1 MFKNYLKTAL
11 RSLFKNRFYT
21 AINIFSLTVG
31 LTCCILI
38 TLYIAHETSYDR
50 FHSKGNR
57 IARVIMEYNFGGGST
72 TTGNFTSTKVL
83 PAFKRQFPQIEEGV
97 RMHQLERVIAYE
109 DKLFTEK
116 KVMFADSTVF
126 TLFDFPLLQGN
137 PKTALSGS
145 KKIILTQSTARKY
158 FGNTDPVGKVLLMSS
173 TRTPFE
179 VTGIMADIP
188 ANSQMRFDML
198 ASFSSLEAN
207 QERTYWN
214 ANYTTYLMMRS
225 PDDIKTVEA
234 KIPGFIKEEMKD
246 QGSVHLTYFLEP
258 FFSIHLRSPYD
269 SFEPNNNI
277 LYIYIITGVALLIL
291 LIACFTYINLN
302 TARSLERAKEV
313 GIRKTAGAT
322 IKQIFVQFM
331 GESVVLTV
339 LATVLT
345 VITVWLLLPLF
356 NQLTNKEIPMS
367 LFYSKTIILSLLG
380 AIIIIILL
388 SGSYPALVV
397 SRFQPIKVLKGS
409 FARTSSGN
417 TLRRSLTVFQFGIS
431 LFLLVSTFIIQKQL
445 HFIRNKKMG
454 FDREQVI
461 ILPSDSK
468 IMATI
473 GAFKAELKKVP
484 GITYVGRA
492 QHSPHNIL
500 GGYNMRSAQMP
511 SNTQLNVK
519 ADPVDEEFI
528 PAAGLEVLYGSN
540 FTENDIANVQ
550 DYTFDMDPALKNFP
564 FIINETAARQLGW
577 EPSKAV
583 GQRMF
588 LDDTRPGF
596 VKAVIK
602 DFHFA
607 SIHNPIGALVLF
619 PTQWSSILLVK
630 TTKGNISTILSGLE
644 NKWKELAPHRPFQFK
659 FLDDEF
665 NSMYTS
671 EIRLGKVFNIFTG
684 ISILLAC
691 IGLLGLCSYAAQQR
705 IKEIGIRKIM
715 GAGVT
720 DIIRLMSAD
729 FIKLSLIS
737 MVIAFPLAFLSI
749 NKWLQSFAY
758 RIDINWWLFALAALI
773 GLALVLLTTGL
784 LAARAASI
792 NPVKNL
798 RTE

>member
-1 MFKNYLKTAL
+1 MFKNYLRTAL

-31 LTCCILI
+31 LSCCVLI
-38 TLYIAHETSYDR
+38 TLYIAHETSYDK

-57 IARVIMEYNFGGGST
+57 IARVIMEYSFGGSV

-83 PAFKRQFPQIEEGV
+83 PAFKKQFPQIEEGV
-97 RMHQLERVIAYE
+97 RMVQYERVISHE
-109 DKLFTEK
+109 DKLFSEK
-116 KVMFADSTVF
+116 KVMFADSTF
-126 TLFDFPLLQGN
+126 FDLFDFKMAQGN
-137 PKTALSGS
+137 PKAALSGLN
-145 KKIILTQSTARKY
+145 KIILTKTAAYKY
-158 FGNTDPVGKVLLMSS
+158 FANTDPVGKILYVGSN
-173 TRTPFE
+173 RVPYE
-179 VTGIMADIP
+179 VTGIMEDIP
-188 ANSQMRFDML
+188 SNSQMRFDML

-207 QERTYWN
+207 QDRTYWN
-214 ANYTTYLMMRS
+214 ANYTTYLLMRS

-258 FFSIHLRSPYD
+258 LFNIHLLSAYD

-277 LYIYIITGVALLIL
+277 QYIYIITGVALLIL

-313 GIRKTAGAT
+313 GIRKTVGASF
-322 IKQIFVQFM
+322 KQIFVQFM
-331 GESVVLTV
+331 GESVI
-339 LATVLT
+339 LT
-345 VITVWLLLPLF
+345 VIATLLTVVIVWLVLPLF
-356 NQLTNKEIPMS
+356 NQLTDKEIPLS
-367 LFYSKTIILSLLG
+367 LFYSKTILLALLG
-380 AIIIIILL
+380 SMLVIIFL

-409 FARTSSGN
+409 FARSGSGN

-445 HFIRNKKMG
+445 HYIRSKNMG
-454 FDREQVI
+454 YTREQVLM
-461 ILPSDSK
+461 LPSDSK
-468 IMATI
+468 ITATI
-473 GAFKAELKKVP
+473 SSFKSELKKVP
-484 GITYVGRA
+484 GVMYVSRA
-492 QHSPHNIL
+492 QNAPHNII

-511 SNTQLNVK
+511 SNAQLNVK
-519 ADPVDEEFI
+519 ANPIDEEYI
-528 PAAGLEVLYGSN
+528 PATGIEILYGSN
-540 FTENDIANVQ
+540 FTEKDITSVEQ
-550 DYTFDMDPALKNFP
+550 YTFDMDPALKNFP
-564 FIINETAARQLGW
+564 FIINETAAKQLGFD
-577 EPSKAV
+577 PAKAV
-583 GQRMF
+583 GQKMF
-588 LDDTRPGF
+588 LDDTRPGY

-602 DFHFA
+602 DFHFQ
-607 SIHNPIGALVLF
+607 SIHNPIGPLVLF
-619 PTQWSSILLVK
+619 PTQWSSVILVK
-630 TTKGNISTILSGLE
+630 TAKGDISNMLAGIE
-644 NKWKELAPHRPFQFK
+644 KQWKSMAPHRPFQFK

-665 NSMYTS
+665 NKMYTS
-671 EIRLGKVFNIFTG
+671 ELRLGKVFNIFTG
-684 ISILLAC
+684 ISILLAI

-715 GAGVT
+715 GAGIT
-720 DIIRLMSAD
+720 DIIKLMSGD

-737 MVIAFPLAFLSI
+737 MLIAFPLAFISI

-758 RIDINWWLFALAALI
+758 RINIEWWLFLLAAII
-773 GLALVLLTTGL
+773 GLSLVLLTTGI

>member
-31 LTCCILI
+31 LTCCVLI
-38 TLYIAHETSYDR
+38 ALYITHETSYDR
-50 FHSKGNR
+50 FHTKGNR
-57 IARVIMEYNFGGGST
+57 IARVIMEYSFGGSVT
-72 TTGNFTSTKVL
+72 KGNFTSTKVL

-116 KVMFADSTVF
+116 KLMFADSTF
-126 TLFDFPLLQGN
+126 FNLFDFPLLQGSS
-137 PKTALSGS
+137 KTALSGS

-158 FGNTDPVGKVLLMSS
+158 FGTVDPVGKILLIGS
-173 TRTPFE
+173 TRIPFE
-179 VTGIMADIP
+179 ITGIMADLP

-207 QERTYWN
+207 QEKTYWN
-214 ANYTTYLMMRS
+214 ANYTTYFMMRS

-246 QGSVHLTYFLEP
+246 QSSAHLTYFLEP
-258 FFSIHLRSPYD
+258 FFDIHLRSPYD

-313 GIRKTAGAT
+313 GIRKTVGAT
-322 IKQIFVQFM
+322 IKQVFVQFM
-331 GESVVLTV
+331 GESVVLTT
-339 LATVLT
+339 LATILT
-345 VITVWLLLPLF
+345 IIAVCLTLPIF
-356 NQLTNKEIPMS
+356 NRLTDKEIPLALLS
-367 LFYSKTIILSLLG
+367 SPTIMLALLSAIL
-380 AIIIIILL
+380 IIILL

-409 FARTSSGN
+409 FARTSTGN
-417 TLRRSLTVFQFGIS
+417 TLRKSLTVFQFGIS

-454 FDREQVI
+454 FDREQVL

-468 IMATI
+468 IMASI
-473 GAFKAELKKVP
+473 GAFKTELKKVP
-484 GITYVGRA
+484 GVTYVSRA
-492 QHSPHNIL
+492 QNAPHNIV
-500 GGYNMRSAQMP
+500 GGYNMRSAAMP
-511 SNTQLNVK
+511 SDAQLNVR
-519 ADPVDEEFI
+519 ANPIDEEYI
-528 PAAGLEVLYGSN
+528 PATGLEVLYGSN
-540 FTENDIANVQ
+540 YTEQDINNIQ
-550 DYTFDMDPALKNFP
+550 GYTFDMDPELKNFP

-583 GQRMF
+583 GQKMF
-588 LDDTRPGF
+588 LDPTRPGY

-602 DFHFA
+602 DFHFE
-607 SIHNPIGALVLF
+607 SIHNPIGPLVLF
-619 PTQWSSILLVK
+619 PTQWSSVILIK
-630 TTKGNISTILSGLE
+630 TAKGDISNILAGIE
-644 NKWKELAPHRPFQFK
+644 NRWKELAPHRPFQVK

-665 NSMYTS
+665 NNMYTS
-671 EIRLGKVFNIFTG
+671 ELRLGKVFNIFTG

-720 DIIRLMSAD
+720 DIIRLMSVD

-737 MVIAFPLAFLSI
+737 MVIAFPIAFLTI

-758 RIDINWWLFALAALI
+758 RIDINWWLFALAGVI

>member
-1 MFKNYLKTAL
+1 MFKNYLRTAL

-31 LTCCILI
+31 LSCCVLI
-38 TLYIAHETSYDR
+38 TLYIAHETSYDK

-57 IARVIMEYNFGGGST
+57 IARVIMEYSFGGSV

-83 PAFKRQFPQIEEGV
+83 PAFKKQFPQIEEGV
-97 RMHQLERVIAYE
+97 RMIQYERVISYE
-109 DKLFTEK
+109 DKLFSEK
-116 KVMFADSTVF
+116 KVMFADSTF
-126 TLFDFPLLQGN
+126 FDLFDFKMAQGN
-137 PKTALSGS
+137 PKAALSGLN
-145 KKIILTQSTARKY
+145 KIILTKTAAYKY
-158 FGNTDPVGKVLLMSS
+158 FTNTDPVGKILYVGSN
-173 TRTPFE
+173 RIPYE
-179 VTGIMADIP
+179 VTGIMEDIP
-188 ANSQMRFDML
+188 SNSQMRFDML

-207 QERTYWN
+207 QDRTYWN
-214 ANYTTYLMMRS
+214 ANYTTYLLMRS

-246 QGSVHLTYFLEP
+246 QGSVYLTYFLEP
-258 FFSIHLRSPYD
+258 LFNIHLLSPYD

-277 LYIYIITGVALLIL
+277 QYIYIITGVALLIL

-313 GIRKTAGAT
+313 GIRKTVGASF
-322 IKQIFVQFM
+322 KQIFVQFM
-331 GESVVLTV
+331 GESVI
-339 LATVLT
+339 LT
-345 VITVWLLLPLF
+345 VIATLLTVVIVWLVLPLF
-356 NQLTNKEIPMS
+356 NQLTDKEIPLS
-367 LFYSKTIILSLLG
+367 LFYSKTILLALLG
-380 AIIIIILL
+380 SMLVIIFL

-409 FARTSSGN
+409 FARSGSGN

-445 HFIRNKKMG
+445 HYIRSKNMG
-454 FDREQVI
+454 YTREQVL

-468 IMATI
+468 ITATI
-473 GAFKAELKKVP
+473 NSFKSELKKVP
-484 GITYVGRA
+484 GVMYVSRA
-492 QHSPHNIL
+492 QNAPHNII

-511 SNTQLNVK
+511 SNAQLNVK
-519 ADPVDEEFI
+519 ANPIDEEYI
-528 PAAGLEVLYGSN
+528 PATGIEILYGSN
-540 FTENDIANVQ
+540 FTEKDIASVEQ
-550 DYTFDMDPALKNFP
+550 YTFDMDPSLKNFP
-564 FIINETAARQLGW
+564 FIINETAAKQLGFD
-577 EPSKAV
+577 PAKAV
-583 GQRMF
+583 GKKMF
-588 LDDTRPGF
+588 LDDTRPGY

-602 DFHFA
+602 DFHFQ
-607 SIHNPIGALVLF
+607 SIHNPIGPLVLF
-619 PTQWSSILLVK
+619 PSQWSSVILVK
-630 TTKGNISTILSGLE
+630 TAKGDISNMLSGIE
-644 NKWKELAPHRPFQFK
+644 KQWKSMAPHRPFQFK

-665 NSMYTS
+665 NKMYTS
-671 EIRLGKVFNIFTG
+671 ELRLGKVFNIFTG
-684 ISILLAC
+684 ISILLAI

-715 GAGVT
+715 GAGIT
-720 DIIRLMSAD
+720 DIIKLMSGD

-737 MVIAFPLAFLSI
+737 MLIAFPLAFISI

-758 RIDINWWLFALAALI
+758 RINIEWWLFLLAAII
-773 GLALVLLTTGL
+773 GLSLVLLTTGI